1 MTRGQWRNLWL
12 QFHKWIGLLLAV
24 AIIPISVTGAALVWH
39 DGLERWLHPDRYAV
53 TGTAKLPVT
62 AYADAAAARLA
73 PGERIARIALPTESG
88 EPVEVSA
95 ARPGGGKG
103 RPVRTLVYLDPADAR
118 VIEVSA
124 SDRGAIRFM
133 HVLHGSLFIPEV
145 GRQVVGWIGVAMLVS
160 ALTGIWLWWP
170 TVGGF
175 VRGLRWKRHPKNT
188 DYNLHN
194 LLGFWIAV
202 PLAVLSLTGVWISFP
217 SVFSSFDAK
226 PAQAQSRPKG
236 PDRAALMRAKPLPA
250 PATPLTAAIDAAG
263 TAAPGTIASV
273 QWPTDIQPEWTVQLA
288 SPGGRPATVKVADAT
303 GQAAVDAARGPGAG
317 QPQPTTAR
325 LMRQIHDGS
334 GMPFW
339 WQVIVFLG
347 GVLPAILAVT
357 GIIMWARA
365 RKWRK
370 QLAQRQRA
378 RLAPAE

>member
-1 MTRGQWRNLWL
+1 MTKGQWRNLWL
-12 QFHKWIGLLLAV
+12 QFHKWIGLALAV
-24 AIIPISVTGAALVWH
+24 AIIPISITGAALVWH
-39 DGLERWLHPDRYAV
+39 DGLERWLHPDRYSV
-53 TGTAKLPVT
+53 TGLATLPAA
-62 AYADAAAARLA
+62 AYAQAAAARLA
-73 PGERIARIALPTESG
+73 PGEQIARIVLPSESG

-95 ARPGGGKG
+95 ARPGPAKG
-103 RPVRTLVYLDPADAR
+103 RPVRTLVFMDPADAR

-124 SDRGAIRFM
+124 SNAGAIRFM

-145 GRQVVGWIGVAMLVS
+145 GRPIVGWIGVAMLVS

-175 VRGLRWKRHPKNT
+175 LRGLRWRRHPKNT

-217 SVFSSFDAK
+217 GVFSQFEAK
-226 PAQAQSRPKG
+226 PAEPRPARPAG

-250 PATPLTAAIDAAG
+250 PATPLDRALAAAQS
-263 TAAPGTIASV
+263 AAPGTVRSV
-273 QWPTDIQPEWTVQLA
+273 QWPTDVQPEWSVQTA
-288 SPGGRPATVKVADAT
+288 PAQGRPVTIKIADAT
-303 GQAAVDAARGPGAG
+303 GEAKPETAPAG
-317 QPQPTTAR
+317 GRDQPVTTAR

-347 GVLPAILAVT
+347 GVLPAILSVT